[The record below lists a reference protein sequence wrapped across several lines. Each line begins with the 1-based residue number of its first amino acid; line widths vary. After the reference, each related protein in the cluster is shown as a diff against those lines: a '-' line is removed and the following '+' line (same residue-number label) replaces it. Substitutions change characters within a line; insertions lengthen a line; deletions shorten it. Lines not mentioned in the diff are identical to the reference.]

1 MLGPNL
7 KYLRL
12 KMGLSQDAVAKYL
25 GKKSFTTIQKW
36 ESGVSEPSVKDTQK
50 LCSLFN
56 VNIDDLVNKNI
67 GDNAN
72 SSAIYSEYPYFDT
85 AISAGALEAVDA
97 IDSAVRI
104 EVPDAIMGRYAHHKD
119 IVFLK
124 VNGESMNRVIPNGSI
139 IAVQTAIEKESLSN
153 GDIVVAYTAEGYSV
167 KRLFLDRVNHRAI
180 LRPDSTDISFSDIVV
195 DCSSYE
201 ELHIFGRV
209 VIYSVVL

>member
-1 MLGPNL
+1 MTRENYLKSLISDFGTRKDFAKKIGMPYSTLLSILKNVGGASVDNIIKICNGLGIT
-7 KYLRL
+7 
-12 KMGLSQDAVAKYL
+12 S
-25 GKKSFTTIQKW
+25 
-36 ESGVSEPSVKDTQK
+36 
-50 LCSLFN
+50 
-56 VNIDDLVNKNI
+56 DDLADFDKQETTPT
-67 GDNAN
+67 
-72 SSAIYSEYPYFDT
+72 AIYPYFDT

-139 IAVQTAIEKESLSN
+139 IAVQTDIEKESLSN

-195 DCSSYE
+195 DCSSYA
-201 ELHIFGRV
+201 ELHIFGKV

>member
-1 MLGPNL
+1 MDIGKLIRD
-7 KYLRL
+7 KRIEY
-12 KMGLSQDAVAKYL
+12 GLTMKEVAQRV
-25 GKKSFTTIQKW
+25 GVSEGTISRW
-36 ESGVSEPSVKDTQK
+36 ESGEINNMKRSSMAALSKELNISPLVLMGWSEAPKTTPT
-50 LCSLFN
+50 
-56 VNIDDLVNKNI
+56 
-67 GDNAN
+67 
-72 SSAIYSEYPYFDT
+72 AIYPYFDT

-97 IDSAVRI
+97 MDSAVRI

-139 IAVQTAIEKESLSN
+139 IAVQTDIEKESLSN

-195 DCSSYE
+195 DCSSYG
-201 ELHIFGRV
+201 ELHIFGKV